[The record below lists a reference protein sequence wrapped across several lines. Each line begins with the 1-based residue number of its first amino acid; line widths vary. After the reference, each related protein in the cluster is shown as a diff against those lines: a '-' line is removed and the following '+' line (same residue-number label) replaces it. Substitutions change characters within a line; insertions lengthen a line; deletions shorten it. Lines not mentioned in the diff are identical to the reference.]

1 MAKVYNSRSLI
12 DPNMYSVM
20 NQQIQNR
27 LANQVNRDKMV
38 GDSVRQMLTGVGKT
52 IDETY
57 LDWKNKKE
65 EQERYDQI
73 MGQSS
78 VEQQNDPNYIAAV
91 KDYAKT
97 GNSQPITSYMLGKE
111 AAAAR
116 KLEAQKREDA
126 AETEKARNAA
136 IRLENDRTDYLKAQ
150 KSMMDSMAAGDYTT
164 AEIYKSQMNAI
175 EKRYEPGTFG
185 SSSDDLYI
193 ARKKAIDEAAAK
205 KAIEERDER
214 MMRESEALEKKEA
227 EEKAANSYSNRI
239 FLETEVI
246 PDLKNVQDKAEAK
259 SQIER
264 LYNDGQ
270 LSMDDRKALHA
281 KIDGTE
287 TVGEGKQKVHKQ
299 KAEEA
304 TGKAI
309 DENRNKTE
317 AKSYDGKT
325 LVGPDWKNIPDEV
338 KKYLKRDGN
347 GKVTYIGG

>member
-12 DPNMYSVM
+12 DPNMYTVM

-27 LANQVNRDKMV
+27 VANQLNRDKML
-38 GDSVRQMLTGVGKT
+38 GESVRHMLTGIGSTVDDAYT
-52 IDETY
+52 N
-57 LDWKNKKE
+57 WKNKKE
-65 EQERYDQI
+65 EQASYDQI
-73 MGQSS
+73 MGQSTIA
-78 VEQQNDPNYIAAV
+78 QQNDPNYIAAV

-111 AAAAR
+111 AAEAR

-126 AETEKARNAA
+126 AEAEKARNAA

-185 SSSDDLYI
+185 SSSDELYD
-193 ARKKAIDEAAAK
+193 ARKRTIDEATAK
-205 KAIEERDER
+205 KEIEERDER
-214 MMRESEALEKKEA
+214 MMRESEALEKKED

-239 FLETEVI
+239 FVETEII
-246 PDLKNVQDKAEAK
+246 PNLKNIQEKAEAK
-259 SQIER
+259 AQIER

-287 TVGEGKQKVHKQ
+287 TVGEGRQKVHKQ
-299 KAEEA
+299 KDEEA

-309 DENRNKTE
+309 DENRNKTD
-317 AKSYDGKT
+317 AKKYVGQKMSKRVYDGLDENIRKYIT
-325 LVGPDWKNIPDEV
+325 LDAQGIVKEV
-338 KKYLKRDGN
+338 K
-347 GKVTYIGG
+347 